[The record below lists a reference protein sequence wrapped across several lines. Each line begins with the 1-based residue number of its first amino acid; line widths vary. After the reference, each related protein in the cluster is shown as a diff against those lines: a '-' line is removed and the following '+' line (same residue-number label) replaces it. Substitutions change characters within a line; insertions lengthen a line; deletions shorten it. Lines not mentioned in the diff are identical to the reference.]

1 MNDTVGSGFLDVLF
15 GKPGQF
21 LDPGAVDRH
30 SFTRSIFLIVEEKTV
45 KLDDVGLQRDRDDR
59 IEVLVVGVDVPLD
72 VREREAGGLF
82 DFVVVDAGGVFQD
95 FPK

>member
-1 MNDTVGSGFLDVLF
+1 MNDTVGSGFFYVFF
-15 GKPGQF
+15 GKTGQF
-21 LDPGAVDRH
+21 FDAGTVDRH
-30 SFTRSIFLIVEEKTV
+30 GFTRSIFLIVEEKTV
-45 KLDDVGLQRDRDDR
+45 KLDDVGLQCDRDDR

-82 DFVVVDAGGVFQD
+82 DFIVVDVGCVFQD